1 MEAFFSFF
9 FKYPPFFFRSGEFSF
24 QQRLTDW
31 WLVFL
36 VVALSGALFL
46 AYRWKWPPL
55 ERRVRWGLMV
65 PRSAVLLILLFLAMQ
80 PSLILFRMVPG
91 ENLLVLLVDNSRSMG
106 IPENGV
112 PRGESIRELLRSDG
126 DFLAALEEKF
136 DLYKFRFAENAER
149 QDSSL
154 DLDWQGNQ
162 TNIAKGLRTVLT
174 EKGNLPLGGIVLVSD
189 GSDNSFEDFRD
200 VLAKLKAHKIPV
212 HTVGV
217 GPESMSGDIEMDPVI
232 VPRLLIPGSVAR
244 VRVALRH
251 SGFGGSRS
259 LLEVREDSRLIQTK
273 EVFLPRDSET
283 TMMELVLTLKSEG
296 LKVYQFTLVP
306 LEGEEIRENNSRR
319 AVIQVEDLRPRI
331 LYVEGHPRLEYKFIR
346 QALRDDRNIRLETL
360 LRTALNKLYRQGIE
374 DETALAAGF
383 PSQREELFAYQGII
397 LGSVESAFF
406 DYAQMEMIHDFV
418 GRRGGGFLMLG
429 GSHSFAA
436 GKY

>member
-1 MEAFFSFF
+1 MEALFSFF

-24 QQRLTDW
+24 QQRLADW
-31 WLVFL
+31 RLVFL

-46 AYRWKWPPL
+46 AYRWKWSPL

-65 PRSAVLLILLFLAMQ
+65 PRGAVLLILLCLAMQ
-80 PSLILFRMVPG
+80 PSLILSRMVPG
-91 ENLLVLLVDNSRSMG
+91 ENLLVLLVDNSRSTG
-106 IPENGV
+106 IPENGI
-112 PRGESIRELLRSDG
+112 PRGESIRELLGPDG

-154 DLDWQGNQ
+154 DLDWEGNQ

-189 GSDNSFEDFRD
+189 GFDNSFEDFRD
-200 VLAKLKAHKIPV
+200 VLAALKAHKIPV

-217 GPESMSGDIEMDPVI
+217 GPESMSGDIEMDPV
-232 VPRLLIPGSVAR
+232 VAPRLLIPGSVAR

-273 EVFLPRDSET
+273 EVFLSRDSET
-283 TMMELVLTLKSEG
+283 TIVELEVTPNSEG
-296 LKVYQFTLVP
+296 IKVYQFTLVP
-306 LEGEEIRENNSRR
+306 LEGEEIGENNSRR

-331 LYVEGHPRLEYKFIR
+331 LYVEGHPRWEYKFIR

-374 DETALAAGF
+374 DEIALAAGF
-383 PSQREELFAYQGII
+383 PSQREELFAYQGI
-397 LGSVESAFF
+397 LAT
-406 DYAQMEMIHDFV
+406 
-418 GRRGGGFLMLG
+418 R
-429 GSHSFAA
+429 
-436 GKY
+436 KWK